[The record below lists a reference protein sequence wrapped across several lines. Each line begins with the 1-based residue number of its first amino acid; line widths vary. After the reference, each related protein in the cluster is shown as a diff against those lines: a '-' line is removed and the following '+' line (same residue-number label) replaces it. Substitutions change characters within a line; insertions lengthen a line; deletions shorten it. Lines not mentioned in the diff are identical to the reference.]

1 MQLILASR
9 SPRRRE
15 LLSKAGYQFAVDPPS
30 ELAEQL
36 GVSQLAPIEFVA
48 ALAYQK
54 AREVA
59 TRTERGLVLA
69 ADTVAECRGQI
80 LGKPRDRHHARDMLE
95 ILSGQVH
102 YVHTGVCLWSRPDDR
117 QLLKTDTT
125 ELEMDLL
132 VPDQIEQYLESGL
145 WQGKAGAFGYQDD
158 LPWIRIR
165 HGSSSNVVGLPME
178 LLQSMLSEFEI
189 HASD

>member
-54 AREVA
+54 AREVT

>member
-54 AREVA
+54 AREVT

-95 ILSGQVH
+95 ILSGHVH

-132 VPDQIEQYLESGL
+132 VPDQIEQYLESCL

>member
-30 ELAEQL
+30 ELSEQL